1 MTTWLVLNGALALL
15 AYLLGAL
22 PTGYIAGKVLK
33 GIDIREHGSGSTGAT
48 NVLRTLGKGPA
59 LGVFLVDVLK
69 AVAAIALVRVAYSTP
84 AVLDAAP
91 ATVTP
96 ETWKPWMIMLAGIAV
111 LLGHSKSVWLGFS
124 GGKSVASGLGVFLA
138 MAPTV
143 GLLALGV
150 FGVVLALFRI
160 VSLGSIV
167 AAIAGM
173 VLMIVFQK
181 PLPFQLIAI
190 LGGGYVILRHRQ
202 NIQRLLAGTEPKIGQ
217 KLEKASSPQSPL
229 P

>member
-1 MTTWLVLNGALALL
+1 MTTWLILNGVLGVL
-15 AYLLGAL
+15 AYLLGSL
-22 PTGYIAGKVLK
+22 PTGYLAGKLLK

-59 LGVFLVDVLK
+59 LVVFLVDVLK
-69 AVAAIALVRVAYSTP
+69 AVVAIALVRVAYSTAAFLAMAPTSVAP
-84 AVLDAAP
+84 AV
-91 ATVTP
+91 
-96 ETWKPWMIMLAGIAV
+96 WQPWMIMLVGILV

-143 GLLALGV
+143 GLLALAV
-150 FGVVLALFRI
+150 FGAVLGLFRI

-173 VLMIVFQK
+173 ILMVVFQK

-217 KLEKASSPQSPL
+217 KLEKASSQNP
-229 P
+229 